1 MFVANIYVFFVVIS
15 LILSICI
22 LLLFLPDGKSYLMVK
37 LWQEKPLWRH
47 RTLVS
52 IKRIPL
58 NWIKLKMLHS
68 HKQSI
73 VLKWRNNP
81 FCLLLYAQNI
91 SKSCTIH
98 KKVDN
103 ICCKWL
109 HATLFLQEF
118 LFKLALNLNY
128 ST

>member
-1 MFVANIYVFFVVIS
+1 MFVANLYVHFVVIS

-22 LLLFLPDGKSYLMVK
+22 LFLFLPDGKTYLMVK

-73 VLKWRNNP
+73 VSKWRNNL
-81 FCLLLYAQNI
+81 FCVLLYAQNI
-91 SKSCTIH
+91 SKSYTIH

-103 ICCKWL
+103 FCFKWL
-109 HATLFLQEF
+109 HATPLLQEF